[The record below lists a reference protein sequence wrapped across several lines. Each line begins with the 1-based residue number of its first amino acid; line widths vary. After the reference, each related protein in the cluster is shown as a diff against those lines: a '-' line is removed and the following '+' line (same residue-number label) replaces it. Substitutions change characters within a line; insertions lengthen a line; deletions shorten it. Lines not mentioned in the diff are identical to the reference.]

1 MAATDIVTTTTQVPA
16 LVQRNTLLL
25 AVAQCVGWVV
35 TQAIATLGGII
46 ATDMTGGDHRWAG
59 IPVTL
64 TILAAAFT
72 GLYAGRLMDRVGRK
86 PVLLVGQV
94 ALGAGGLLT
103 AVSIGYGSFAGYL
116 AGIATLGVGTGC
128 TALSRSA
135 AADMYPA
142 SRRAQGISL
151 VTMGGA
157 VGAVLGPFLLAT
169 ISSGAKG
176 TGTNP
181 NVVTWLAIP
190 ILATIAFLSLLA
202 IRPDPRHIATNLQDY
217 YPSEETPTQNSK
229 FKTQNSRPLTAILKQ
244 YPVIVAIAATALVQ
258 AGMVMLMVTAA
269 LHMKDSGH
277 SIEIVS
283 SVMAVHF
290 LGMLGF
296 AILIGRVADRL
307 GRRPVIIMG
316 ALIFIVGAVSA
327 PMFDNPLYNGTSLFL
342 VGVGWSLCYVAGNTI
357 LADMTGPME
366 RGRTVGANDLLVG
379 LTGAVASLVG
389 GLLISGSGFLTVG
402 AVGLA
407 IGIVPLL
414 LALRLREPQPGQY
427 KL

>member
-1 MAATDIVTTTTQVPA
+1 MAATDLITTTTRVPA

-25 AVAQCVGWVV
+25 ATAQCVGWVV
-35 TQAIATLGGII
+35 TQTISTLGGII
-46 ATDMTGGDHRWAG
+46 ASDMTGGDHRWAG

-64 TILAAAFT
+64 VILAAAFT
-72 GLYAGRLMDRVGRK
+72 GLYAGRLMDRIGRK

-94 ALGAGGLLT
+94 ALGIGSLLT
-103 AVSIGYGSFAGYL
+103 AGSIGYGSFAGYL
-116 AGIATLGVGTGC
+116 AGITALGVGTGC

-157 VGAVLGPFLLAT
+157 VGAVLGPFLLAA
-169 ISSGAKG
+169 ISSGARSAG
-176 TGTNP
+176 ANP
-181 NVVTWLAIP
+181 NVVAWLVVP
-190 ILATIAFLSLLA
+190 VLATIAFVALLA
-202 IRPDPRHIATNLQDY
+202 IRPDPRHIATHLHEY
-217 YPSEETPTQNSK
+217 YPAEEAPTQVSQLTTHNI
-229 FKTQNSRPLTAILKQ
+229 RPLTAILKQ
-244 YPVIVAIAATALVQ
+244 YPIIVAIAATALVQ

-277 SIEIVS
+277 SIEVVS

-296 AILIGRVADRL
+296 AILIGRVADKL

-316 ALIFIVGAVSA
+316 ALIFIAGAVSA
-327 PMFDNPLYNGTSLFL
+327 PMFDNPLYNGASLFL
-342 VGVGWSLCYVAGNTI
+342 VGLGWSLCYVAGNTI

-379 LTGAVASLVG
+379 LTGATSSLVG
-389 GLLISGSGFLTVG
+389 GLLISGAGFLTVG
-402 AVGLA
+402 AIGLV
-407 IGIVPLL
+407 IGVVPLL